1 MAIVK
6 IYEELCKSCRLC
18 VEACPRGALAIAR
31 HLNVHGFYPVVFDD
45 SKECSGCCNCTV
57 MCPDAAIEL
66 RAEAK
71 AERAAV

>member
-6 IYEELCKSCRLC
+6 IYEEHCKSCSLC
-18 VEACPRGALAIAR
+18 VEACPRAALAIAR

-45 SKECSGCCNCTV
+45 SKECSGCGNCTV

-66 RAEAK
+66 RAESK
-71 AERAAV
+71 AERAAK